1 MSQYAAGEETSKREE
16 EKRHLLFFFFNLLT
30 TLQRFR
36 AEVCPQQQH
45 EEVPNKAGNHCSP
58 EHSTKIISTIFL
70 HVSFKAT
77 LYASKKSLQND
88 LITNTE
94 KHSKKWTPG
103 KFKQVQKILIKKKT
117 AAKTSMG
124 SVPVLW
130 HNAGSVST
138 TGNTLGSGWHTQQSG
153 SQHCVC
159 LYQ

>member
-1 MSQYAAGEETSKREE
+1 MHSDTPSLLKQMPSQKLDVTVCSWWGDKLTRGGKKAFT
-16 EKRHLLFFFFNLLT
+16 FFFNLLT

-70 HVSFKAT
+70 RVSFKAT

-103 KFKQVQKILIKKKT
+103 KFKQVQKILIKKKQQPRP
-117 AAKTSMG
+117 AWA
-124 SVPVLW
+124 LFQF
-130 HNAGSVST
+130 
-138 TGNTLGSGWHTQQSG
+138 SGIMLALLALQAI
-153 SQHCVC
+153 
-159 LYQ
+159 L